1 MRIPGLGRR
10 AIFLIAA
17 SVMLPLAVGTVSCS
31 KGNSHLNE
39 VPEFDGER
47 AFADLVTQVEFGPRI
62 PGSDGHAACADWL
75 ASQMRA
81 LADSTWEQTFVGN
94 LPGITD
100 SVAMVNIVG
109 RFGADRAGRILI
121 GAHWDTRPYADRDP
135 DTARH
140 NEPVPGAND
149 GGSGVA
155 VLLEI
160 ARLISRDSGTLPPI
174 GVDVVFFDGE
184 DAGRYSHDTEWSQ
197 GARYFAA
204 HMNTRYEYVIIVDM
218 VGDSDLNLYREGYS
232 YQYARSLQDRIW
244 RIAQLL
250 GETAFRP
257 EVEGQI
263 IDDHLPFLTRGIP
276 AVDIIDLRYPHWHT
290 VSDTPDKCSAA
301 SLRTVGRVVLQA
313 IFEH

>member
-1 MRIPGLGRR
+1 MRIPCPGRR
-10 AIFLIAA
+10 AIILIGIAA
-17 SVMLPLAVGTVSCS
+17 LLTLSVVGVSCS
-31 KGNSHLNE
+31 KSNSHLNE

-62 PGSDGHAACADWL
+62 PGSEGHVACAEWL
-75 ASQMRA
+75 AAQMSA
-81 LADSTWEQTFVGN
+81 LADSAWDQPFVGN
-94 LPGITD
+94 LPAIAD

-109 RFGADRAGRILI
+109 RFGADRSGRILI

-135 DTARH
+135 DTAKH
-140 NEPVPGAND
+140 DEPVPGAND

-160 ARLISRDSGTLPPI
+160 ARLISRDSGTPPPI
-174 GVDVVFFDGE
+174 GVDLVLFDGE
-184 DAGRYSHDTEWSQ
+184 DAGRYTHDTEWSQ
-197 GARYFAA
+197 GARHFAA

-232 YQYARSLQDRIW
+232 YQYARPVQDRIW

-250 GETAFRP
+250 GEPAFRP

-276 AVDIIDLRYPHWHT
+276 AVDIIDLRYPSWHT
-290 VSDTPDKCSAA
+290 VSDTPDKCSAS
-301 SLRTVGRVVLQA
+301 SLRSVGRVVLQA